1 MTSKA
6 NFKFT
11 IVQFKFELM
20 PILCEF
26 ANLTAYADDFL
37 CCEVNFQRDKPSG
50 YRAENLQT
58 HKKARLISI

>member
-1 MTSKA
+1 MILCRYFA
-6 NFKFT
+6 NLQNLNGLCQRF
-11 IVQFKFELM
+11 
-20 PILCEF
+20 CEF

-50 YRAENLQT
+50 YRTENLQT

>member
-1 MTSKA
+1 
-6 NFKFT
+6 
-11 IVQFKFELM
+11 M
-20 PILCEF
+20 PILCKF

-58 HKKARLISI
+58 HKKARLI